1 LEELDCL
8 YVNGERYPFGGI
20 VGDPETATRREAIKE
35 CIAALTAPGATT
47 KSDGGGKL
55 EPAECPQDRSCAREP
70 IGNTASSGQAV
81 PGVAPGPSDPSS
93 TRSEVTVES
102 LAACVEQSGFVVIG
116 RFEAAI
122 LARALLDQFEIRR
135 K

>member
-1 LEELDCL
+1 
-8 YVNGERYPFGGI
+8 
-20 VGDPETATRREAIKE
+20 
-35 CIAALTAPGATT
+35 
-47 KSDGGGKL
+47 
-55 EPAECPQDRSCAREP
+55 
-70 IGNTASSGQAV
+70 
-81 PGVAPGPSDPSS
+81 
-93 TRSEVTVES
+93 VES